1 MEILISTQNDLLSI
15 AKCQAICFPDSF
27 AVKLGLPCIVKSLQ
41 WFLVNQNRFL
51 VHIENK
57 GKVIGFMGGFTPQ
70 FIGDG
75 SKSGMLNYALKDAFK
90 GLFIRPRLILEPE
103 LWRFGLVF
111 LKNKWKRSF
120 KNKKINQSKISK
132 DIQEYLNS
140 VAITIIAVHTD
151 FRGQGVVDCLL
162 DYAEKIAT
170 THQKPV
176 LCLGVKQ
183 KNKIASSSYSRN
195 GWFFYKK
202 LGDSIVM
209 KKYINL

>member
-1 MEILISTQNDLLSI
+1 MEILISTQKDILSI

-27 AVKLGLPCIVKSLQ
+27 AVKLGLPCIEKSLQ

-51 VHIENK
+51 VHIENE
-57 GKVIGFMGGFTPQ
+57 GKVIGFAGGFMPQ

-75 SKSGMLNYALKDAFK
+75 SKSGMLNYALKDAMK
-90 GLFIRPRLILEPE
+90 GLLIRPRLIFEPE

-111 LKNKWKRSF
+111 LKNKWKRIF
-120 KNKKINQSKISK
+120 KNEMINQSIIPN
-132 DIQEYLNS
+132 DIQEYINS
-140 VAITIIAVHTD
+140 VALTIIAVHPD

-162 DYAEKIAT
+162 SYADKIAT

-183 KNKIASSSYSRN
+183 KNKIAFSAYSKN

-209 KKYINL
+209 KKYLNT